1 MRSIILPNDSADV
14 LPLEGTPEIA
24 PGLNSGKDG
33 MVADSPTGKFPM
45 PLTDNVA
52 TPGMLEANRILALK
66 HAQFP
71 KR

>member
-1 MRSIILPNDSADV
+1 
-14 LPLEGTPEIA
+14 
-24 PGLNSGKDG
+24 

-45 PLTDNVA
+45 PLTDNVP
-52 TPGMLEANRILALK
+52 TPGMLEANRILALR